1 MPYNPSHKIGIA
13 PITLLMLEI
22 YILATNLPYL
32 LLVVQLSEGLSIT
45 QEENQLLVLPLS
57 DHKSQMQLGQAG

>member
-1 MPYNPSHKIGIA
+1 MPYNTFHRIGIA

-22 YILATNLPYL
+22 YTGYSNLPYL
-32 LLVVQLSEGLSIT
+32 LLVVQLLEGLSIT

-57 DHKSQMQLGQAG
+57 DHKSQMLLGQAG